1 MNPADYSV
9 ISFPFLG
16 LEVNP
21 PRSFSIG
28 SLDIHL
34 YGLVIA
40 LGLLLAVAYA
50 GHRCKCA
57 GLTQD
62 GRTTGGGPGV
72 STQFLSTFLY
82 TERSTRQA
90 GYASAIGMVILVIAF
105 VLAMAQVKIANR
117 EKGKA
122 RARANPAIPMAGPAA
137 DPIVAA

>member
-40 LGLLLAVAYA
+40 LGLLLWKRNLARVVI
-50 GHRCKCA
+50 
-57 GLTQD
+57 Q
-62 GRTTGGGPGV
+62 GG
-72 STQFLSTFLY
+72 
-82 TERSTRQA
+82 
-90 GYASAIGMVILVIAF
+90 
-105 VLAMAQVKIANR
+105 
-117 EKGKA
+117 
-122 RARANPAIPMAGPAA
+122 
-137 DPIVAA
+137 